1 MRAPG
6 TATRGG
12 RPGTGTQNFTSAN
25 LFVPQVTDRPVTQQ
39 GMAGP
44 KTASG
49 ARRQVTDKNFY
60 LGQLRQKRSE
70 LIEITNQL
78 QVGVNAIL
86 LYSMYSQ
93 RGNCNSS
100 GSVSYCT

>member
-6 TATRGG
+6 TASRNG
-12 RPGTGTQNFTSAN
+12 RPGTGTQNFSNAN

-49 ARRQVTDKNFY
+49 ARRQVTDNNYY
-60 LGQLRQKRSE
+60 LVQLRQKRSE
-70 LIEITNQL
+70 LIEVTNQL
-78 QVGVNAIL
+78 QVNTQA
-86 LYSMYSQ
+86 S
-93 RGNCNSS
+93 
-100 GSVSYCT
+100 